1 MAPRKT
7 RAAAKAQTETTPV
20 DTPIDQE
27 DQTPEP
33 EHDLD
38 PEEVD
43 EEEEEEPIEEDMSK
57 AKGKKSKKGGKKKAG
72 MKPTKTDSPEVA
84 PTEIISEDVAA
95 PAAMEDGEF
104 NAAAMPV
111 LRSPK
116 KDAVPIGE
124 PIQIAS

>member
-33 EHDLD
+33 EQDLD

-43 EEEEEEPIEEDMSK
+43 EEEEKLIEGDMSK
-57 AKGKKSKKGGKKKAG
+57 TKGKKSKKGGKKKAG

-84 PTEIISEDVAA
+84 PTEIISEDIAA
-95 PAAMEDGEF
+95 GAAMEDGEF

-116 KDAVPIGE
+116 KDAEPIGE
-124 PIQIAS
+124 PIQITS